1 MGLDYMEKELLSLYT
16 ECEPCY
22 DKFLEDVQKAVCSIE
37 YGCGGE
43 LFHRGYYF
51 PSPFFDLVVGNA
63 NRGRLV
69 KRPRKDAVYDYIYYK
84 DQAGNLIMV
93 DKYSGNTD
101 VDKELYY
108 REFII
113 KSGSREIAP
122 CFEFCKF
129 LGQINIVSLSLCEYS
144 DGKIILYRNM
154 LRHSTKKEDGTVSYI
169 PPSIH
174 AEDYKYHSSGLIEQ
188 AVYGEKLDKL
198 FREISYKFFH
208 YESGIL
214 YEYEVVDHY
223 GVSTEPRIYQVQK
236 SKLRVV

>member
-1 MGLDYMEKELLSLYT
+1 MGLDYMEKELLRLYA

-22 DKFLEDVQKAVCSIE
+22 DKFLEDVQRAVCSIE
-37 YGCGGE
+37 YGRGGE
-43 LFHRGYYF
+43 LFHRGYYL

-69 KRPRKDAVYDYIYYK
+69 KRPRKGAVYDYIYYK

-101 VDKELYY
+101 ADKELYY

-122 CFEFCKF
+122 CFEFYKF

-154 LRHSTKKEDGTVSYI
+154 LRPSTKKEDGTVSYI
-169 PPSIH
+169 HPSMRRITNTT
-174 AEDYKYHSSGLIEQ
+174 AQDLLTRLSVGKSSINCFGKPLVNFPTMSPAFYMNIKQLIITESIPSHG
-188 AVYGEKLDKL
+188 YIR
-198 FREISYKFFH
+198 FRN
-208 YESGIL
+208 
-214 YEYEVVDHY
+214 
-223 GVSTEPRIYQVQK
+223 PN
-236 SKLRVV
+236 